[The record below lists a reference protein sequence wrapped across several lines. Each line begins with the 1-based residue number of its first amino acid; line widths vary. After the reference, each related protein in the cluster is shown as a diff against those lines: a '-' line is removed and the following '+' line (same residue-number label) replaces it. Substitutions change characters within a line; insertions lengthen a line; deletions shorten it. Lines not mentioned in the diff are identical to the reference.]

1 VDTAS
6 ASTLDPARTF
16 RQTDS
21 GVHPSGMALQIC
33 LKTVFLPLSP
43 DQGAGII
50 AKILMEPSGIYL
62 PAGGRIKWTL
72 RAGSN

>member
-50 AKILMEPSGIYL
+50 
-62 PAGGRIKWTL
+62 
-72 RAGSN
+72 